1 MQYPSFSKDLA
12 FVASHESTYF
22 VLLAKDLIK
31 GFGGQDPLEIF
42 KHKNTYGIKERLDVK
57 SHNAYDFRINLKLGY
72 CSILNISNEIFERPF
87 LAYYLKDKNGVYDG
101 GSGKMQVIDKFE
113 VFNVNP
119 YILVL
124 EDKSI
129 LNIYSYLEQDK
140 QYRFEINECKPLSK
154 MLNIV

>member
-1 MQYPSFSKDLA
+1 MQCPNFSKDLT
-12 FVASHESTYF
+12 FVAFHESSYF

-31 GFGGQDPLEIF
+31 GFGGEDPVEIF
-42 KHKNTYGIKERLDVK
+42 KHKNTYGIKDKFAVK
-57 SHNAYDFRINLKLGY
+57 TLNALDFRSNLTLGY

-87 LAYYLKDKNGVYDG
+87 LAYYMKGKNGIYDG
-101 GSGKMQVIDKFE
+101 GSGKIQVIDKFE
-113 VFNVNP
+113 ILNVNP

-140 QYRFEINECKPLSK
+140 HYRFKINECKTLQ
-154 MLNIV
+154 